1 MRTRSLWALGISA
14 TLLSL
19 SATGVANAQG
29 GGSLGRQ
36 IERDVRNSV
45 GNMITGSQPNT
56 YRSPYYGPNNNAPYY
71 GPNQGQV
78 PGYGWPGNSYPG
90 TRPGYYQQPTYY
102 NNNRYQQPSPYV
114 RTQPTYDPQY
124 QPTTY
129 VAPSTPVQRYQIP
142 AEYTGTPAG
151 YAITYG
157 GRTYLTNS
165 DGTMSPYSGPV
176 AR

>member
-56 YRSPYYGPNNNAPYY
+56 SQYPYYGPNNNASLLRPES
-71 GPNQGQV
+71 GPS
-78 PGYGWPGNSYPG
+78 PRYGWPGNSYPG
-90 TRPGYYQQPTYY
+90 TRPGYYQQPTYS

-114 RTQPTYDPQY
+114 RTQPTYDRSISPQ
-124 QPTTY
+124 P
-129 VAPSTPVQRYQIP
+129 VAPLPRPEVSDSGRVHRHPSRIRHHLRWADLPDEQRWY
-142 AEYTGTPAG
+142 
-151 YAITYG
+151 
-157 GRTYLTNS
+157 
-165 DGTMSPYSGPV
+165 DV
-176 AR
+176 AL